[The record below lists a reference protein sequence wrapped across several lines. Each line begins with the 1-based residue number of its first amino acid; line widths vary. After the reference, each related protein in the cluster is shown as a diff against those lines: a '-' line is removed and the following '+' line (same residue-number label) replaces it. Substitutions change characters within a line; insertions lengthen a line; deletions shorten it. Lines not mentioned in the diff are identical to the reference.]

1 MISKKITEL
10 HTLQN
15 DSNNDKVLSVKDKLT
30 ESIMYTTPDGNVKV
44 EIFVHKETLWLN
56 QEKIEVLFGVQRR
69 IIDYDPKSDITK
81 ATMNGVDYEKIS

>member
-1 MISKKITEL
+1 MSQDKQKSTQNKK
-10 HTLQN
+10 
-15 DSNNDKVLSVKDKLT
+15 DKVLSVKDELT
-30 ESIMYTTPDGNVKV
+30 ESVMYTTPDGNVKV

-56 QEKIEVLFGVQRR
+56 QEKIAVLFGVQRR

>member
-1 MISKKITEL
+1 MSHEKQKNTRKKEKKL
-10 HTLQN
+10 
-15 DSNNDKVLSVKDKLT
+15 LSVKDELT
-30 ESIMYTTPDGNVKV
+30 EFIMYSTPDGHVKV